1 MARRRSKTSATGANM
16 DSLLDA
22 LTNVVG
28 ILVIVLVAVQL
39 SSQAAA
45 RRMEEMIANIDPAE
59 QEEILQRAT
68 EAERK
73 LKEIKLAIAEEKE
86 QEEID
91 PEKLLAVLK
100 EEVTAAEDQANKAR
114 LEAEDAEKRVEEKN
128 RGVEESKKQ
137 LVKQLVSLEGKEKE
151 FNVAKDALLFE
162 FDNMPTLKAPP
173 PQEVRPPTPK
183 DVPRNPK
190 DGRSILQPRKIL
202 VANGKVIPFIDPGK
216 QLETAV
222 KNYVKALLNQNKI
235 EPFENRY
242 ITDESQATKV
252 IKEFNDKPLENKFF
266 DLELLKDGKTINVQI
281 IPTEECGEEPEQAVN
296 GIFRDVL
303 RGNQNKWWLQY
314 LVEPDSFETYM
325 AIRKVTDS
333 YGYYAGWSII
343 EPGSNRE
350 QSFSVGYNI
359 GEKPPPRPNRPNP
372 NPGKPRPVKGVLD

>member
-1 MARRRSKTSATGANM
+1 MARRRSKASATGANM

-39 SSQAAA
+39 SSQEAA

-100 EEVTAAEDQANKAR
+100 EEVAAAEDQANKAR

-222 KNYVKALLNQNKI
+222 KNYVKALLK
-235 EPFENRY
+235 
-242 ITDESQATKV
+242 SK
-252 IKEFNDKPLENKFF
+252 
-266 DLELLKDGKTINVQI
+266 
-281 IPTEECGEEPEQAVN
+281 
-296 GIFRDVL
+296 
-303 RGNQNKWWLQY
+303 
-314 LVEPDSFETYM
+314 
-325 AIRKVTDS
+325 
-333 YGYYAGWSII
+333 
-343 EPGSNRE
+343 
-350 QSFSVGYNI
+350 
-359 GEKPPPRPNRPNP
+359 
-372 NPGKPRPVKGVLD
+372 

>member
-39 SSQAAA
+39 SSQEAA

-100 EEVTAAEDQANKAR
+100 EEVAAAEDQANKAR

-252 IKEFNDKPLENKFF
+252 IKEFNNKPLENKFF

-325 AIRKVTDS
+325 AIRKV
-333 YGYYAGWSII
+333 I
-343 EPGSNRE
+343 
-350 QSFSVGYNI
+350 
-359 GEKPPPRPNRPNP
+359 
-372 NPGKPRPVKGVLD
+372 L

>member
-39 SSQAAA
+39 SSQEAA

-68 EAERK
+68 EAERN
-73 LKEIKLAIAEEKE
+73 LKKIKLAIAEEKE

-151 FNVAKDALLFE
+151 FNVAA
-162 FDNMPTLKAPP
+162 
-173 PQEVRPPTPK
+173 
-183 DVPRNPK
+183 
-190 DGRSILQPRKIL
+190 
-202 VANGKVIPFIDPGK
+202 VIGIG
-216 QLETAV
+216 
-222 KNYVKALLNQNKI
+222 I
-235 EPFENRY
+235 EPKW
-242 ITDESQATKV
+242 TK
-252 IKEFNDKPLENKFF
+252 
-266 DLELLKDGKTINVQI
+266 
-281 IPTEECGEEPEQAVN
+281 
-296 GIFRDVL
+296 
-303 RGNQNKWWLQY
+303 
-314 LVEPDSFETYM
+314 
-325 AIRKVTDS
+325 
-333 YGYYAGWSII
+333 
-343 EPGSNRE
+343 
-350 QSFSVGYNI
+350 
-359 GEKPPPRPNRPNP
+359 
-372 NPGKPRPVKGVLD
+372 